1 MYQVLSLKYRP
12 KNFNELIG
20 QEAVSRSLSNALD
33 SKRLAN
39 AYLFSGLR
47 GSGKTSS
54 ARILAKSMLCKN
66 GPTSHPCEVCDSCK
80 MANENAHIDIIEM
93 DAASRRKIDDIREL
107 IERTKTYP
115 SISRYKVFI
124 IDEVHMLTKEAF
136 NAFLKTL
143 EEPLEHIKFI
153 LATTDPLK
161 LPATILSRTQ
171 HFRFKPIPQN
181 LVMNHLANI
190 LNKEGISFENEA
202 LKIIAR
208 SGEGS
213 LRDSITLLD
222 QSISFTNGSVNAKE
236 VASMLGLVDPVKID
250 EILNIVLKRDRE
262 GVISILDELSSYEAD
277 SIIDQ
282 LTLNLKD
289 KFLSKDPKFNI
300 FMYERFF
307 RVLSEAKSMLNMGS
321 DNGFTIAMTLFLMI
335 ESMSLKSID
344 DIMSEISNKELK
356 QDNILKDSRNLE
368 KDKKNLI
375 PEIKT
380 TKTPYDDYLT
390 NIYDRSYELGECFKR
405 SVKFNDFKD
414 NTLFVTSFGDKSDSE
429 FLRKSSKV
437 IMEIL
442 RKTFNKDSKIK
453 ISKLDKDKNLQNKDS
468 KTINQNY
475 NINKVTIENFSK
487 DLSIEKENN
496 LNKNYHKTQ
505 NLENKDFQINY
516 DSLNNS
522 NLDDEFK
529 KDLAN
534 LKKFSDLKKSL
545 SSNNLEEKNKSLLD
559 ELKSSNNFKESKETK
574 KLKELTRLFGDPK
587 VEEN

>member
-12 KNFNELIG
+12 KNFDELIG

-171 HFRFKPIPQN
+171 HFRFKPISQN
-181 LVMNHLANI
+181 LVINHLANI
-190 LNKEGISFENEA
+190 LNKENIPFEDEA

-250 EILNIVLKRDRE
+250 EILNIVLKRDRK

-289 KFLSKDPKFNI
+289 KFLSKDPKFNV

-307 RVLSEAKSMLNMGS
+307 RVLSEAKTMLNMGS
-321 DNGFTIAMTLFLMI
+321 DNGFTMAMTLFLMI

-344 DIMSEISNKELK
+344 DIMNEVSNKE
-356 QDNILKDSRNLE
+356 QNNILKDSKNLE
-368 KDKKNLI
+368 KDKKDLI
-375 PEIKT
+375 PEIKI
-380 TKTPYDDYLT
+380 TKTPYDEYLA
-390 NIYDRSYELGECFKR
+390 NIYDRNYELGECFKR

-414 NTLFVTSFGDKSDSE
+414 NTLFITSFGDESDSE

-437 IMEIL
+437 IIEIL

-453 ISKLDKDKNLQNKDS
+453 ISKLENEQNLQNKNS
-468 KTINQNY
+468 NTATGSFN
-475 NINKVTIENFSK
+475 K
-487 DLSIEKENN
+487 DLSIKKEAN
-496 LNKNYHKTQ
+496 LNKDLQGN
-505 NLENKDFQINY
+505 N

-522 NLDDEFK
+522 DFDDEFN

-534 LKKFSDLKKSL
+534 LKKFSNLKKNLGLDS
-545 SSNNLEEKNKSLLD
+545 LEERNKSLLD
-559 ELKSSNNFKESKETK
+559 ELKSSNSFKESEETK
-574 KLKELTRLFGDPK
+574 NLKELTRLFGDPK